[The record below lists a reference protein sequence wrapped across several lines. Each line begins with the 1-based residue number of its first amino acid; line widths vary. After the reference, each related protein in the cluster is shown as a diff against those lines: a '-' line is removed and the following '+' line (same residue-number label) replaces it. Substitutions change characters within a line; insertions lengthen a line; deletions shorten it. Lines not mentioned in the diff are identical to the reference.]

1 MPPEC
6 SGDFSKHARSSGWKM
21 NFTSPQQISRP
32 RKWNLETAGG
42 HLELDMV
49 NMVDVQATTATTS
62 PTKKGCHKSNVDK

>member
-1 MPPEC
+1 
-6 SGDFSKHARSSGWKM
+6 M